1 MDAREV
7 KIRVAEPQDAA
18 ALLAIYKPY
27 VEKTVITFEYAVPTV
42 EEFSERISKTLQ
54 RYPYL
59 VAEYKGAILGYAY
72 TSPFVGRAAYDWG
85 VETSIYLDE
94 NKKKMGLG
102 KRLYAALEKISQA
115 QHILNM
121 NACIGY
127 PQVEDEYLT
136 KNSVEFHAHL
146 GFRMV
151 GIFHQCGYKFKRW
164 YDMAWM
170 EKIIGEHTADVLP
183 VLSFA
188 DIQIDKLAL

>member
-1 MDAREV
+1 MDASEV
-7 KIRVAEPQDAA
+7 KIRVAEPQDAT
-18 ALLAIYKPY
+18 ALRAIYKPY

-72 TSPFVGRAAYDWG
+72 TGPFVGRAAYDWG

-94 NKKKMGLG
+94 NNKKMGLG

>member
-1 MDAREV
+1 MDASEV
-7 KIRVAEPQDAA
+7 KIRVAEPQDAT
-18 ALLAIYKPY
+18 ALRAIYKPY

-72 TSPFVGRAAYDWG
+72 TGPFVGRAAYDWG

-94 NKKKMGLG
+94 NNKKMGLG

-188 DIQIDKLAL
+188 DIQIDKLDL

>member
-1 MDAREV
+1 MDASEV
-7 KIRVAEPQDAA
+7 KIRVAEPQDAT
-18 ALLAIYKPY
+18 ALRAIYKPY

-72 TSPFVGRAAYDWG
+72 TGPFVGRAAYDWG

-94 NKKKMGLG
+94 NNKKMGLG

-188 DIQIDKLAL
+188 DTQIDKLDL